1 MLVSHATKQRW
12 IKSISPSIFPEFGKN
27 NSKKIQ
33 TLLTTL
39 KTSSITHSFELLS
52 TDHIEWFEQKYNTIL
67 ATKHNPRPFDVY
79 ATTLGKEKILFP
91 YYILT
96 VFENEIPIGGTI
108 FVLRTDRLSMV
119 YRTYPPDWTHNNFKC
134 SPALYAEFLATE
146 YALAQNKP
154 RLAHGIDFNPYGV
167 HSHVGV
173 AIFKLSIGCHAEIQS
188 MSDVTETD
196 LNTLPYNS
204 LLLTKPTHGNRIT
217 EAFLIGDSETTVK
230 YEQLFKYPDQLLVT
244 LYTPAV

>member
-1 MLVSHATKQRW
+1 MLVSHTTKQRW
-12 IKSISPSIFPEFGKN
+12 IKSISPSIFPDFGKN

-33 TLLTTL
+33 LLLATVG
-39 KTSSITHSFELLS
+39 TSVITHSCELL
-52 TDHIEWFEQKYNTIL
+52 TPDHIEWFEKKYNTIL

-96 VFENEIPIGGTI
+96 IFENALPIGGTI
-108 FVLRTDRLSMV
+108 FVLRPDRLSMV
-119 YRTYPPDWTHNNFKC
+119 YRTYPSDWIQTNYKC

-154 RLAHGIDFNPYGV
+154 RLVHGIDFNPYGV

-173 AIFKLSIGCHAEIQS
+173 AIFKLSVGCHAQIKSIYEK
-188 MSDVTETD
+188 METD

-204 LLLTKPTHGNRIT
+204 LLLAYPTNGSRIT
-217 EAFLIGDSETTVK
+217 EAFLIGDEETAHK
-230 YEQLFKYPDQLLVT
+230 YEQLFKYPDQLHVT
-244 LYTPAV
+244 LYTPTL